1 MQPMISQRI
10 ATSRQQQYWAE
21 AAQARRAASTNGHGH
36 GTTSPE
42 AGVAHRLA
50 SLFSGLVHAAA
61 H

>member
-21 AAQARRAASTNGHGH
+21 AAQARLIDSTKGHGH

-42 AGVAHRLA
+42 ARVTHRLA